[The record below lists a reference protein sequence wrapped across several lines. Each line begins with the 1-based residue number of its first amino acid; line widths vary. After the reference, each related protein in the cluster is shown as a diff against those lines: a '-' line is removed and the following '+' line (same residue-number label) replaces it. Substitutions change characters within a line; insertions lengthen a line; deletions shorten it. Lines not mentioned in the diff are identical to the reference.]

1 MFYSFFLLLSHVLIL
16 VILFYLIFSVHL
28 LSTTSVPV
36 LVKKSN
42 CSSLRLLIYVEC
54 VILPCCVILQQ
65 ALQENRKIR
74 ETEEKIRRAKEAKE
88 KSEREKQNRQ
98 ARQRALVDITTG
110 KYFVIQSAIP
120 QTVYMY
126 KRDMICLIDVGYSL
140 YKDDTF
146 RIINSQTHLKVA
158 SESKPVNLWSFTS
171 KFSFYSAFGHVI

>member
-1 MFYSFFLLLSHVLIL
+1 M
-16 VILFYLIFSVHL
+16 
-28 LSTTSVPV
+28 PV

-42 CSSLRLLIYVEC
+42 CSSLRLLINVEC
-54 VILPCCVILQQ
+54 VSLPCCVILQQ

-110 KYFVIQSAIP
+110 KYLVIQSAIP
-120 QTVYMY
+120 QTIIQSAIPQTVIQSAIPQTVIQSAIPQTVIQSAIPQTVIQSTIPHTVYMY

-158 SESKPVNLWSFTS
+158 SESKPVNL
-171 KFSFYSAFGHVI
+171 

>member
-1 MFYSFFLLLSHVLIL
+1 
-16 VILFYLIFSVHL
+16 
-28 LSTTSVPV
+28 
-36 LVKKSN
+36 VKKSN
-42 CSSLRLLIYVEC
+42 CSSLRLLINVEC
-54 VILPCCVILQQ
+54 VSLPCCVILQQ

-110 KYFVIQSAIP
+110 KYLVIQSAIP
-120 QTVYMY
+120 QTVIQSAIPQTVIQSAIPQTVIQSAIPQTVIQSTIPHTVYMY

-158 SESKPVNLWSFTS
+158 SESKPVNL
-171 KFSFYSAFGHVI
+171 

>member
-1 MFYSFFLLLSHVLIL
+1 M
-16 VILFYLIFSVHL
+16 
-28 LSTTSVPV
+28 PV

-42 CSSLRLLIYVEC
+42 CSSLRLLINVEC
-54 VILPCCVILQQ
+54 VSLPCCVILQQ

-120 QTVYMY
+120 QTVIQSAIPQTVIQSAIPQTVIQSAIPQTVYMD
-126 KRDMICLIDVGYSL
+126 KGDMICLIDVGYSL

-158 SESKPVNLWSFTS
+158 SESKPVNL
-171 KFSFYSAFGHVI
+171 

>member
-42 CSSLRLLIYVEC
+42 CSSLRLLINVEC
-54 VILPCCVILQQ
+54 VSLPCCVILQQ

-120 QTVYMY
+120 QTVIQSAIPQTVYMY
-126 KRDMICLIDVGYSL
+126 KGDMICLIDVGYSL

-158 SESKPVNLWSFTS
+158 SESKPVNL
-171 KFSFYSAFGHVI
+171 